1 MVPPVRMRRKKQRKP
16 AISLILLFAFS
27 SFADDHSHL
36 LLVITLVFSR
46 LSINSSTNLILI
58 FFLTFSSFKDG
69 HFIICPWWTLYLPHG
84 TICAFFRVEILVE
97 FLPSSFKSLF
107 SYFLAQ
113 PKAKEIIG
121 IHHFC
126 APSPVVH
133 CGPSSQLTA
142 HPPSSPGLCRGSCLP
157 YLSSSSSSSSSSTEN
172 LIPTPH
178 YRGGEKLNVAFVP

>member
-36 LLVITLVFSR
+36 LLVITLVFCR

-97 FLPSSFKSLF
+97 FLPSSFKRLF

-157 YLSSSSSSSSSSTEN
+157 LPLPLLLLLLLLYGESD
-172 LIPTPH
+172 PH